1 MENLFLKLVLIF
13 VAINLKVIGA
23 IQIIF
28 ELNTYNIKGNGLKL
42 EELMD
47 ILIYGYPMYVFLSGL
62 LLIVLVH
69 FIPFSRKKYQ

>member
-28 ELNTYNIKGNGLKL
+28 ELNTYNIKGNGLSP
-42 EELMD
+42 EDLMD
-47 ILIYGYPMYVFLSGL
+47 IFIYGYPMYVFFSGI
-62 LLIVLVH
+62 LLIVFVH
-69 FIPFSRKKYQ
+69 YIPFTRKKYD